1 MTMEIRTMALI
12 VLPDS
17 DQIFSEQTTRIEI
30 DDEGAGEFVV
40 VRQEVENG
48 KITIDASEWPRL
60 RAAINRM
67 VRQCR
72 IVRQCQM

>member
-1 MTMEIRTMALI
+1 MEIRPLALI

-17 DQIFSEQTTRIEI
+17 ETIFCEQATRIEI

-40 VRQEVENG
+40 LRQHEGG
-48 KITIDASEWPRL
+48 KITIDPAEWPLL

-67 VRQCR
+67 VKQCR
-72 IVRQCQM
+72 I

>member
-1 MTMEIRTMALI
+1 METRPLALI

-17 DQIFSEQTTRIEI
+17 EMICCERAIRVEI

-40 VRQEVENG
+40 VRQSEGE
-48 KITIDASEWPRL
+48 KIRIDPHEWPSL

-72 IVRQCQM
+72 M